1 MTHHE
6 MSYPRITAFARIAAL
21 TAILALSAGCA
32 KKTAKVVP
40 PPPPA
45 PAPQAPTATLAANPA
60 IHSGTA
66 VLAGEIADELCFSI
80 GVFEFLHVSGS
91 HKVAI
96 AV

>member
-1 MTHHE
+1 MRNSQMTHHE

-45 PAPQAPTATLAANPA
+45 HHA
-60 IHSGTA
+60 
-66 VLAGEIADELCFSI
+66 
-80 GVFEFLHVSGS
+80 
-91 HKVAI
+91 AI
-96 AV
+96 AWPRDEYQRY